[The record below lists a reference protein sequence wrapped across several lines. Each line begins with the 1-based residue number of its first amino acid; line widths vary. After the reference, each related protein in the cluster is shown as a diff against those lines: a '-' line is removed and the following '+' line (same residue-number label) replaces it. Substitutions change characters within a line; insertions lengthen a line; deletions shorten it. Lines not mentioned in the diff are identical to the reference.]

1 MALSPELQ
9 QYLLR
14 TQAGTPGP
22 RPPAPPEPRP
32 APPAPAFDF
41 GAFAHRLAE
50 ALLVVPAALKSPAA
64 GHVYAVLAFEAY
76 KTGGDTC
83 RISAA
88 ALATH
93 TGLSYAT
100 VVRAVKHLE
109 RQRYLVV
116 RSRGTS
122 TPNTYQVLP
131 HPDPRAVA
139 PHLPAA
145 WRPARAPLVLAV
157 DTLTPDDHETVEIA
171 YRALP
176 PSERD
181 GIHQRAAALMQAAG
195 WAAPLDAAPD
205 DVLRFR
211 WQATFELQVGVSK
224 REEMLARAAVEDQEP

>member
-1 MALSPELQ
+1 MAMSPELQ
-9 QYLLR
+9 QYLAR
-14 TQAGTPGP
+14 TTAGASGP
-22 RPPAPPEPRP
+22 RPPAPPLSRP
-32 APPAPAFDF
+32 ELPVPAFDF
-41 GAFAHRLAE
+41 GAFAHRLTE
-50 ALLVVPAALKSPAA
+50 ALLVVPAALKFPAA

-88 ALATH
+88 ALAAH

-100 VVRAVKHLE
+100 VLRAVKHLE

-116 RSRGTS
+116 RTRGTGQ
-122 TPNTYQVLP
+122 PNTYQVLP

-139 PHLPAA
+139 PHIPAA
-145 WRPARAPLVLAV
+145 WIPARAPLILGI

-171 YRALP
+171 YRALTP
-176 PSERD
+176 TERD

-205 DVLRFR
+205 DVMRFR
-211 WQATFELQVGVSK
+211 LQATFELQVGVSK
-224 REEMLARAAVEDQEP
+224 REEMLARAVVDGRRP